1 MEETIYKKI
10 ARKCL
15 VDPVVIP
22 LKSHE
27 ELCIHFIKENNKAY
41 FNVILHTG
49 DEEIHQHLFDTYYDE
64 MLYEYMFIIFQINT
78 KNISD
83 IYLTLQY
90 DREQETFI
98 FS

>member
-10 ARKCL
+10 AKKCL
-15 VDPVVIP
+15 VDPVIIP

-27 ELCIHFIKENNKAY
+27 ELCIHFIKENNKVY
-41 FNVILHTG
+41 FNVILYNG
-49 DEEIHQHLFDTYYDE
+49 DEEIHQYLFDTYYDE
-64 MLYEYMFIIFQINT
+64 MLYGYMFIIFQINT

-83 IYLTLQY
+83 IRITMQY